1 MRTGRTPLLAGNI
14 SERPVLALSQWHF
27 GSIYSLHS
35 TLFALEEQQLYRQ
48 GSVEESHGSHGSSI
62 INGGSVS
69 EARLHVRS
77 MAAQTLGTSA
87 AVRADSRAASA

>member
-1 MRTGRTPLLAGNI
+1 VRTGRTPLLANNI
-14 SERPVLALSQWHF
+14 SEGPLLALYQWHF
-27 GSIYSLHS
+27 GSIYNLHS

-48 GSVEESHGSHGSSI
+48 GSVEESHGNHGNSNS
-62 INGGSVS
+62 NGGSLS
-69 EARLHVRS
+69 EARLHVQS